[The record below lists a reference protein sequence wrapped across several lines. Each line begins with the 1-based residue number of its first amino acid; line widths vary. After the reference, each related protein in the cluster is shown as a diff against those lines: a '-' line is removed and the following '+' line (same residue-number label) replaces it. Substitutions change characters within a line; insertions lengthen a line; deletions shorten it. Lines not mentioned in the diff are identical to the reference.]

1 MKNAPRKIAIMF
13 AAAILLLAC
22 PLLFAQTAT
31 EFLKGNVHR
40 LDKGELPLE
49 KRFELAEKEF
59 RNSGGGEVY
68 LTGYAFWSRHEF
80 HTDRCWQPS
89 KPYEVRVKDSE
100 INLRRFSKW
109 TKKGGEQADVEQG
122 EELVGLLFLHRI
134 SKGKA
139 DIVDAQVIDLDHS
152 YEFEDVPVFWLGDAK
167 SSESLGFLEKLF
179 VISHHEI
186 QKTLVFVASLH
197 QDAKAYDFL
206 RAVALG
212 KYSTELKKTAIFW
225 LGNYKDEKSLSDL
238 RDIYKKEK
246 DSELKE
252 RVVFAF
258 SLSQEKAAVE
268 ELIAIAKNETDRDVR
283 KKAIFWLSQK
293 ASKESIQ
300 ALKDV
305 VEETEDVEVKNSAV
319 FAISQLPKEKS
330 VPMLIDIARTNKSAS
345 VRKKAIFW
353 LGQTDSDEALKFFEE
368 ILLRK

>member
-1 MKNAPRKIAIMF
+1 MKSASRKIVIMF
-13 AAAILLLAC
+13 AAAIFLSVC
-22 PLLFAQTAT
+22 SFLFAQTAP

-49 KRFELAEKEF
+49 KRFERAEKEF
-59 RNSGGGEVY
+59 RNLGRGDAY

-89 KPYEVRVKDSE
+89 EPYVVRVKDSE
-100 INLRRFSKW
+100 IDLQRFSKW
-109 TKKGGEQADVEQG
+109 RKKQGEQVNSEQG

-139 DIVDAQVIDLDHS
+139 GIVDARVIDLDHS

-179 VISHHEI
+179 ATGDPKTR
-186 QKTLVFVASLH
+186 KTLIFVTSLH
-197 QDAKAYDFL
+197 PDAKVYDFL
-206 RAVALG
+206 RSVALG
-212 KYSTELKKTAIFW
+212 KYSTELRKNAIFW
-225 LGNYKDEKSLSDL
+225 LGNYKDEKSLNGL
-238 RDIYKKEK
+238 KDIYKKER
-246 DSELKE
+246 DSELRE
-252 RVVFAF
+252 HVIFAF
-258 SLSQEKAAVE
+258 SLSQDKAAVE
-268 ELIAIAKNETDRDVR
+268 ELIAIAKNEADRDVR
-283 KKAIFWLSQK
+283 KKAIFWLGQK
-293 ASKESIQ
+293 ASKECAQ

-305 VEETEDVEVKNSAV
+305 IEESEDVEVKNSAV

-353 LGQTDSDEALKFFEE
+353 LGQTDSEEALKFFEE
-368 ILLRK
+368 ILLKK